1 MSRELLIKKT
11 IEDLTKLPD
20 QKLME
25 ASDFI
30 EFLLNR
36 IDDKIINEGISRIAA
51 ESKSF
56 SFLEEEEVEYKT
68 TDLKERY
75 K

>member
-1 MSRELLIKKT
+1 MSRELLIKKA
-11 IEDLTKLPD
+11 IEDLAKLPD
-20 QKLME
+20 HKLME

-36 IDDKIINEGISRIAA
+36 IDDNIINEGISRIAA

-56 SFLEEEEVEYKT
+56 SFLEEEQVEYRT

>member
-20 QKLME
+20 QKLLE

-30 EFLLNR
+30 EFLLTR
-36 IDDKIINEGISRIAA
+36 IDDKIISEGISRLAA

-56 SFLEEEEVEYKT
+56 SFLEAEEVEYKT

>member
-1 MSRELLIKKT
+1 MSRELLIKKA
-11 IEDLTKLPD
+11 IEDLAKLPD
-20 QKLME
+20 QKLLE

-30 EFLLNR
+30 EFLLTR
-36 IDDKIINEGISRIAA
+36 IDDKIISEGISRLAA

-68 TDLKERY
+68 TDLKERD